1 MTRHAER
8 VTATLAL
15 VALLGSCVMVPYQ
28 PSASTTYDDAPIAN
42 KERLVLS
49 VGPRSLLE
57 SSAEELLNIDDR
69 FELVD
74 GQTFIDTASPMTEL
88 TLALLLE
95 PGAKRL
101 IEPLDT
107 DYLILIGQPETI
119 AFDKKEGFLV
129 ARYNKLTTSIW
140 AAVIDTRRMQLI
152 RQLTSESSGV
162 ESEGWGGPIVWGVFA
177 NTSASTWKETH
188 RQIADVLAA
197 SKPAGTVR
205 LALLAVE
212 RTDLPAYSEPV
223 DRAVELA
230 PEIP

>member
-1 MTRHAER
+1 MTVHTER
-8 VTATLAL
+8 VLATLAL
-15 VALLGSCVMVPYQ
+15 VGLLGSCVMVPYQ
-28 PSASTTYDDAPIAN
+28 PPASTTYDDAPIAN
-42 KERLVLS
+42 SERLVLS

-57 SSAEELLNIDDR
+57 TSAEELLKIDDR
-69 FELVD
+69 FQLVD
-74 GQTFIDTASPMTEL
+74 GQTFIDTASPKTEL
-88 TLALLLE
+88 TLARLLE
-95 PGAKRL
+95 PDANRL

-119 AFDKKEGFLV
+119 AFDEKQGFPV
-129 ARYNKLTTSIW
+129 VRYNKLSTSIW

-177 NTSASTWKETH
+177 NTKASSWTETH

-197 SKPAGTVR
+197 SKPVGTVR

-212 RTDLPAYSEPV
+212 KIEAPKIVESDLSATEPTQ
-223 DRAVELA
+223 AN
-230 PEIP
+230 P